1 MFILLL
7 FLRTA
12 VCESIRPHVI
22 YILADDLGWNEV
34 SWNNP
39 GFFTPNLEKLALD
52 GILLNQSYVTPKCS
66 PSRAALLSGFYPW
79 RLGMQRG
86 AIGKIS
92 LTGSNLFS
100 CFHIFDRKVPPGRPQ
115 SQNTFASSNITRR
128 GLCNAYG
135 KRRPSKPFLILH
147 QVGKWHLGFCNA
159 SYLPT
164 NRGFQSF
171 FGQLSQVLDLFGI
184 KSIPAF
190 LLSGD

>member
-12 VCESIRPHVI
+12 VCESIRPHVV

-66 PSRAALLSGFYPW
+66 PSRAALLTGLYPW

-92 LTGSNLFS
+92 LTISLLIKNLS
-100 CFHIFDRKVPPGRPQ
+100 HVPIFDREVPPDRPR
-115 SQNTFASSNITRR
+115 SQNTLAASNITRR
-128 GLCNAYG
+128 RICNTHG
-135 KRRPSKPFLILH
+135 KRRP
-147 QVGKWHLGFCNA
+147 
-159 SYLPT
+159 
-164 NRGFQSF
+164 
-171 FGQLSQVLDLFGI
+171 
-184 KSIPAF
+184 
-190 LLSGD
+190 

>member
-1 MFILLL
+1 MLLL
-7 FLRTA
+7 LLLLRST
-12 VCESIRPHVI
+12 VCEVIQPHVV
-22 YILADDLGWNEV
+22 YILSDDLGWNEV

-39 GFFTPNLEKLALD
+39 GFLTPNLEKLALD
-52 GILLNQSYVTPKCS
+52 GVLLNQSYVSPKCS

-86 AIGKIS
+86 AIGEIS

-128 GLCNAYG
+128 GLFNSYG
-135 KRRPSKPFLILH
+135 KRRPSKAFLMLH

-171 FGQLSQVLDLFGI
+171 FGQMSQVLDLI
-184 KSIPAF
+184 DWNEIHAIHPVR
-190 LLSGD
+190 